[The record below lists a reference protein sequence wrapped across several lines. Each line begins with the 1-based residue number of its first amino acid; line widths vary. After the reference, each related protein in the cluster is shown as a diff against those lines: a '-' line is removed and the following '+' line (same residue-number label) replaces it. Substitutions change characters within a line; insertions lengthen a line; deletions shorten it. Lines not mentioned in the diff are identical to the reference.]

1 MQLQCSAGNL
11 PKIETEL
18 QAFELQSAKSCLQSL
33 ADAERQCSTCTL
45 PWPGGQ
51 LSHIHLYLLPLLY
64 LHLLPLKVQT
74 QLTNTA

>member
-1 MQLQCSAGNL
+1 MQLQCSAVL
-11 PKIETEL
+11 EISETEL
-18 QAFELQSAKSCLQSL
+18 QAFELRSAKSCLQSL

-45 PWPGGQ
+45 PWSGGQ
-51 LSHIHLYLLPLLY
+51 LSHIHLYLLPLY

>member
-18 QAFELQSAKSCLQSL
+18 ELQAFEARSSVYSL
-33 ADAERQCSTCTL
+33 SQTRRGNGPPVPS
-45 PWPGGQ
+45 PG
-51 LSHIHLYLLPLLY
+51 LAYLYLLPLY